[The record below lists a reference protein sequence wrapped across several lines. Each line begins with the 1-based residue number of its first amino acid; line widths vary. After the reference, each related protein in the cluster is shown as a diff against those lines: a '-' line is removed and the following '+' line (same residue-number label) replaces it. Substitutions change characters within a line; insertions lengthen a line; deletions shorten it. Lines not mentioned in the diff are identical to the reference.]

1 MSADQNKTPILRLR
15 IFGILLILQNEQLR
29 AEHKRLKQAMEQI
42 IVRLNELVHNSGL
55 KHIAL
60 QIFNEL
66 DPKSHG
72 NCRLVSKEWKNC
84 IDNDKLW

>member
-42 IVRLNELVHNSGL
+42 IVRLNELRIEAHCFTN
-55 KHIAL
+55 L
-60 QIFNEL
+60 Q
-66 DPKSHG
+66 
-72 NCRLVSKEWKNC
+72 
-84 IDNDKLW
+84 